1 MRTYTL
7 GDIMGK
13 WVSVYLN
20 NDEYQKLEKIL
31 KREEQRRGRKISA
44 YELLKEWTLD
54 RLEKEDGEE

>member
-1 MRTYTL
+1 
-7 GDIMGK
+7 MGK